1 MAQFTVTGEVDPF
14 LHVSLQQGE
23 KIYCESNAM
32 VMMEDTLD
40 LKGKMGGFGQAL
52 MRSFANGES
61 LFQQHIEAVRG
72 AGDCLLSPVL
82 MGGMQIL
89 DVGTNSYCLSD
100 GAFVAA
106 EANVSLVSKMEKLSV
121 QGVLMSM
128 FGQAGGFF
136 YSQASGF
143 GKLVVSGMGSLFTL
157 DVEPNKDIIIDNAHV
172 VAWDSQLQHKVSLST
187 GQDTGLVNRLVN
199 SVTSGEGVVLRFSG
213 KGKVVI
219 CSRNKENFVKWIAS
233 SVGSGSHSNSSG
245 FNFNFG
251 AGNGS

>member
-14 LHVSLQQGE
+14 LHVSLTQGE
-23 KIYCESNAM
+23 KIYCESNSM

-40 LKGKMGGFGQAL
+40 LKGKMGGWGQAI

-82 MGGMQIL
+82 TGGMQVL
-89 DVGTNSYCLSD
+89 DVGTSSYCLSD

-106 EANVSLVSKMEKLSV
+106 ETGVSLVSRMEQLSV
-121 QGVLMSM
+121 QGALMSM

-136 YSQASGF
+136 YSEASGF

-157 DVEPNKDIIIDNAHV
+157 DVDPNKDVIIDNAHV
-172 VAWDSQLQHKVSLST
+172 VAWDSRLQHKVSLST
-187 GQDTGLVNRLVN
+187 SQGGGLMGRLVN

-219 CSRNKENFVKWIAS
+219 CSRNKENFIAWMRS
-233 SVGSGSHSNSSG
+233 ST
-245 FNFNFG
+245 
-251 AGNGS
+251 AGNG